1 MTQLFVH
8 IFLDY
13 FPNRLLQDVE
23 YSSLYSTLSLCCLSV
38 LCSLYLLI
46 SFSFVHP
53 SFPFPFGNHSQS
65 QVSQSCPT
73 LCNPVDCSLPGSS
86 IHGILQA
93 RILEWVAISFSR
105 GSSQPRNQTQVSH
118 IAGRHFTLQATRE
131 G

>member
-53 SFPFPFGNHSQS
+53 SFPFPFGNH
-65 QVSQSCPT
+65 VSFYVCKSVSV
-73 LCNPVDCSLPGSS
+73 LY
-86 IHGILQA
+86 IY
-93 RILEWVAISFSR
+93 SFVLYFR
-105 GSSQPRNQTQVSH
+105 LY
-118 IAGRHFTLQATRE
+118 I
-131 G
+131 